1 MRRVGGLQEA
11 ELLDMLILRAGGT
24 GVAPS
29 VQFDSSWEDISAR
42 SDWNSILIPLK
53 FFLFHL
59 SSLKVNK
66 NQQNLQRFTRDISS

>member
-11 ELLDMLILRAGGT
+11 ELLDMLILRTGGI

-29 VQFDSSWEDISAR
+29 VEFDPSGGDISAR
-42 SDWNSILIPLK
+42 SDWKSVLIPLK

-59 SSLKVNK
+59 SSLIN
-66 NQQNLQRFTRDISS
+66 F

>member
-29 VQFDSSWEDISAR
+29 VQSDS
-42 SDWNSILIPLK
+42 
-53 FFLFHL
+53 
-59 SSLKVNK
+59 
-66 NQQNLQRFTRDISS
+66 